1 MIRTEGLAILA
12 AAVLRLGESE
22 AMVLQLYF
30 VEELSLDEIGVVLGV
45 GSARVCAIKRAAI
58 DWLGEAISEPL

>member
-45 GSARVCAIKRAAI
+45 GSARVCEIKRAAI
-58 DWLGEAISEPL
+58 DWLREAISEPL